1 MNTPLILFIGILVFR
16 RNAMNITIRD
26 AQVSDAAA
34 ICEIYGYYAANTFVT
49 LQRIILQ
56 WRHTREVS

>member
-1 MNTPLILFIGILVFR
+1 
-16 RNAMNITIRD
+16 MNITIRD